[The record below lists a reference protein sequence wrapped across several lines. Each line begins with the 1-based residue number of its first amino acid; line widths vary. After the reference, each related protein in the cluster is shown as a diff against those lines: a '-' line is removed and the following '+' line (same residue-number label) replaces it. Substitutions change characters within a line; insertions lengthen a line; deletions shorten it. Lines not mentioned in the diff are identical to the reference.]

1 MISIKL
7 QSKGACGNSKDVC
20 GTLSNIYDGAF
31 FVKIVNGFPQEKLH
45 HKYWTRFHD
54 FQVR

>member
-7 QSKGACGNSKDVC
+7 QSKGVCGNSKDVC